1 MSISVIQYRK
11 EHRAVWEGFCS
22 MSSNATM
29 LHTRQFLEYHKSRF
43 RDRSLL
49 IFEDERLVGV
59 LPAAESLQDASTVS
73 SHPGATYGGIIHD
86 GRLGGTKMIE
96 ALTTIGN
103 FYGDCGYRHLDYKAI
118 PDIYSIRPA
127 QDDLYALFR
136 LGAGLY
142 RKDLSSTIRLHDRGA
157 VSSRRKRSLK
167 KALEKVSISEDI
179 CHLDA
184 VWHVLQDNLQR
195 KHGTQ
200 PVHSLS
206 EITEL
211 FARFP
216 EQVRLFCALVDDQ
229 VEAGVV
235 LFNSRQVWH
244 AQYIASSQAGYS
256 ISALDALFENIIS
269 CASVSGAE
277 YFDFG
282 ISTEQGGYLLNDG
295 LYRFKTEFGSGG
307 VVHEFYRL
315 SLS

>member
-1 MSISVIQYRK
+1 
-11 EHRAVWEGFCS
+11 
-22 MSSNATM
+22 M

-43 RDRSLL
+43 QDRSLL
-49 IFEDERLVGV
+49 IFEDERLVGL
-59 LPAAESLQDASTVS
+59 LPAAESLQDATIVS

-86 GRLGGTKMIE
+86 GRLCGAKMIE
-96 ALTTIGN
+96 AVEVIGH
-103 FYGDCGYRHLDYKAI
+103 FYRECGYRNLDYKAI

-136 LGAGLY
+136 FGASLF
-142 RKDLSSTIRLHDRGA
+142 RKDLSSAIRLDRRGA

-167 KALEKVSISEDI
+167 KALEKVIVSEEI

-200 PVHSLS
+200 PVHSLP
-206 EITEL
+206 EIAEL

-216 EQVRLFCALVDDQ
+216 EQVRLFCALIDDQ

-256 ISALDALFENIIS
+256 ISALDALFENIIA
-269 CASVSGAE
+269 CAGASGAE

-282 ISTEQGGYLLNDG
+282 ISTEQSGRFLNDG